1 MVRVGSL
8 VEWLP
13 VGKKVIRVGGAE
25 AEGLKCHEKVDGD
38 LCLADEDVFQGAV
51 AVAHLKL
58 NPWYR

>member
-1 MVRVGSL
+1 MS
-8 VEWLP
+8 
-13 VGKKVIRVGGAE
+13 KKVIRVGGAE